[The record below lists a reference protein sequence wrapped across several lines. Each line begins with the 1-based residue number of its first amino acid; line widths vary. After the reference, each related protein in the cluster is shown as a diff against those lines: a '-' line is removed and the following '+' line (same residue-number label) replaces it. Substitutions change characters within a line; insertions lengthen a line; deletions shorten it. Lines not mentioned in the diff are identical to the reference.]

1 MSRFMEHIIDFD
13 ESQLKIPRDNNINNN
28 NQNNNQVNNTNLLD
42 IIKNT
47 LDNSINSLN
56 IIQQENAKNNIN
68 NQQEQ
73 KLADDNASVISS
85 TNSLAFVGNYKN
97 IRLPYIIHTNDFE
110 NDNYIGLSKFFNN
123 QPKDIIGNNLN
134 EQEEEQ
140 EIIVGVIE
148 GSTNL
153 INKKQSPSNIPNQNS
168 QNPEAPSSSV
178 PQPPSIP
185 PQSNIPVAPAIPNSN
200 IPQAPPIPTGSNIP
214 RPPPITNNIPK
225 PPTIPN
231 PPVLGNN
238 GVGIPSVPV
247 VAMAPVKGGPTI
259 PQAPPIPPVVV
270 NPVKPKVIAPSQPK
284 PKPKPVE
291 EDFGTM
297 LRRQVLARG
306 KKNEN
311 NANPTTENKEV
322 NKEEEENLEDI
333 LKKKI
338 AMNMTNNNNNN
349 NNEGN
354 NEKKIPVN
362 VPLTKET
369 IKINDF
375 IGKYDFNDSEDDDVD
390 PVFSLKQTTTFMQNQ
405 NKNFL
410 NHTNTTKMLN
420 TIAFPQ
426 DNKIKVNDEK
436 SKQLE
441 RTKTRLM
448 KVFGDDDD
456 EDEKDISEQ
465 TKTLTEKVNA
475 FTNNKPKEE
484 SKLNNNQKI
493 NNMFDNPPKKEEKKI
508 SMFDNPPKK
517 EEKKISMFD
526 NPPKK
531 EENKISMFD
540 NPPKKEENK
549 ISMFDN
555 PPKKE
560 ENKISMFDNA
570 PKKEENKISMF
581 DNPPK
586 KEENKISMFDNVPKK
601 EEKKKEER
609 ESTKMNDF
617 QKMLNLKMSM
627 GGKNTISKINPEN
640 NNGIR
645 ESLKIEYNQ
654 NINKLDGETNYEA
667 IMKKESKIIKKK
679 KPLKKNFDDNQIAK
693 SKTVQQNT
701 NLNLNEEKKIEVPK
715 KKENLFDKEDKKEI
729 SQIST
734 NNNNNNFFK
743 ATIIPNSNKPNLFS
757 GHTDNNNM
765 ANTVKKNTGNKRLAF
780 LYDDEE

>member
-185 PQSNIPVAPAIPNSN
+185 PQSNIPVAPAILNSN

-214 RPPPITNNIPK
+214 IPPPITNNIPK

-322 NKEEEENLEDI
+322 NKQEEENLEDI

>member
-73 KLADDNASVISS
+73 KLPDDNASVISS

-153 INKKQSPSNIPNQNS
+153 INKRQSPTSSNIPNQNTLNS

-214 RPPPITNNIPK
+214 IPPPITNNIPK

-231 PPVLGNN
+231 PPVLGNS

-284 PKPKPVE
+284 PKPKPKPVE
-291 EDFGTM
+291 EDFATM
-297 LRRQVLARG
+297 LKRQVLARG

-311 NANPTTENKEV
+311 NGNPTIENKEV
-322 NKEEEENLEDI
+322 NKEEEENLD
-333 LKKKI
+333 KKKI
-338 AMNMTNNNNNN
+338 ATNMTNNN

-375 IGKYDFNDSEDDDVD
+375 IGKYDFNDSEEDDVD
-390 PVFSLKQTTTFMQNQ
+390 TVFSLKQTTTFMQNQ

-493 NNMFDNPPKKEEKKI
+493 NNMFNNPPKKEEKKI

-560 ENKISMFDNA
+560 ENKISMFDN
-570 PKKEENKISMF
+570 
-581 DNPPK
+581 
-586 KEENKISMFDNVPKK
+586 VPKK

-609 ESTKMNDF
+609 ESTKLNDF
-617 QKMLNLKMSM
+617 QRMLNLKMSM

-640 NNGIR
+640 NKGIR

-679 KPLKKNFDDNQIAK
+679 KPLKKNFDGNQIAK

-701 NLNLNEEKKIEVPK
+701 NLNLNEEKKIEIPK

-765 ANTVKKNTGNKRLAF
+765 ANTVKKNNGNKRLAF

>member
-85 TNSLAFVGNYKN
+85 TNSLGFVGNYKN

-185 PQSNIPVAPAIPNSN
+185 PQSNIPVAPAILNSN

-214 RPPPITNNIPK
+214 IPPPITNNIPK

-322 NKEEEENLEDI
+322 NKQEEENLEDI